1 MPEENLTQYDEELE
15 DEQETSADEELEIL
29 DFDLETLTLEGKDAV
44 IERTIE
50 FYDIRDNKK
59 KKMRINVRP
68 LTKKEK
74 TEIERR
80 LGKKNS
86 KLNLEELLCEKGLL
100 DKDGMRYDINQIR
113 KLPSGVVANI
123 AQEIRYISGEFTDR
137 FEDKAITELF
147 GGS

>member
-1 MPEENLTQYDEELE
+1 MPEENLPQYDEELE

-137 FEDKAITELF
+137 FEDKAISTLF